1 MKNII
6 TILVLSCTWLC
17 SAQLFNPQKKE
28 MTEKFFPEF
37 EVEINTPAFDK
48 KKGFTK
54 YDEMMPFLQKLVD
67 SHKDIA
73 EMTFIGKSQKGRDI
87 PYIHINKKSGVNDKV
102 KVWIQAGI
110 HGNEPASSEGVLY
123 LIEQLLNNSEYSN
136 YLDQLEIGII
146 PMANIDGYNKQ
157 DRYAANGLDLNR
169 DQTKLMVQESVYL
182 KKAFT
187 DFGAEVALDF
197 HEFQPFRKDYLEM
210 GEFGYSNPY
219 DVMLLY
225 TGNLNVPKELRDL
238 TQFGF
243 IKNTK
248 DLLATHNLTSH
259 DYYTTADVHGFT
271 VFNQGSVNA
280 RASATSYA
288 LSNCVST
295 LVEVRGIDLGR
306 TSFKRRIM
314 TTFYIAVSYMN
325 TAMEN
330 KTELRRILK
339 QSEESGNDVVVSS
352 KREASRSELEFIDIA
367 SNTKVKEE
375 VNLRDALKSH
385 PVLKRDMPT
394 AYIVLP
400 EHTALIEKLKVLGVE
415 AQELK
420 EAQDI
425 EVESYKVVKYKRD
438 ARKYE
443 GMNRQDV
450 TTEKVTETKNFPAG
464 TYIIYTSQKNRG
476 LAFETLEPEADNS
489 FISFG
494 VLRTNLGEELP
505 IYRYMKSKL

>member
-6 TILVLSCTWLC
+6 TILVLSCSWFC

-37 EVEINTPAFDK
+37 EVEIKTPAFDK
-48 KKGFTK
+48 KNGFTK

-73 EMTFIGKSQKGRDI
+73 EMTFIGKSQKGKDI
-87 PYIHINKKSGVNDKV
+87 PFIHINKKSAVNDKV
-102 KVWIQAGI
+102 KVWVQAGI
-110 HGNEPASSEGVLY
+110 HGNEPASTEGILY
-123 LIEQLLNNSEYSN
+123 LIEQLLNNTEYSKL
-136 YLDQLEIGII
+136 LDELEIGII

-157 DRYAANGLDLNR
+157 DRYAANGMDLNR

-182 KKAFT
+182 KKTFT

-197 HEFQPFRKDYLEM
+197 HEFQPFRRDYLEM
-210 GEFGYSNPY
+210 GTFGYSNPY

-225 TGNLNVPKELRDL
+225 TGNLNVPEELRDI
-238 TQFGF
+238 TQNKF
-243 IKNTK
+243 IQNTK
-248 DLLATHNLTSH
+248 DLLATYKLTSH
-259 DYYTTADVHGFT
+259 DYYTTSDVHGFT

-314 TTFYIAVSYMN
+314 TTFYIAISYMN
-325 TAMEN
+325 TAIEN
-330 KTELRRILK
+330 KTKLREVLQ
-339 QSEESGNDVVVSS
+339 QSETSDNEVVVLS
-352 KREASRSELEFIDIA
+352 KREASRSQLDFIDIE
-367 SNTKVKEE
+367 SNTLVKEE
-375 VNLRDALKSH
+375 VNLRDALKSQ

-394 AYIVLP
+394 AYIILP
-400 EHTALIEKLKVLGVE
+400 EQTALIEKLKVLGVD
-415 AQELK
+415 AVQLTTAK
-420 EAQDI
+420 DI
-425 EVESYKVVKYKRD
+425 EVESYKIVKYKRE
-438 ARKYE
+438 ARRYE
-443 GMNRQDV
+443 GMHRQDV
-450 TTEKVTETKNFPAG
+450 TTEKVTGTKSFPVG
-464 TYIIYTSQKNRG
+464 TYIVYTSQKNKG

-489 FISFG
+489 FVSFG
-494 VLRTNLGEELP
+494 VLKTNLGEELP